1 MSGVVGGALPAVLV
15 ATVVHAERLPG
26 PTIESPE
33 EGSPGLLGFVVTFLL
48 AAAVIALAVSFSRRM
63 RRADHRARLR
73 AQEEEQRTAAAGPA
87 PVTAEEA
94 VAQAELDA
102 RTEAGRP
109 AAPAPGTLPDDD
121 TGDEGAGPDL
131 PPGRTP

>member
-1 MSGVVGGALPAVLV
+1 MSGAVHGVLL
-15 ATVVHAERLPG
+15 AAVVHAERLPG

-33 EGSPGLLGFVVTFLL
+33 EGSPGFLGFVVTFLL

-73 AQEEEQRTAAAGPA
+73 AQEEEQRGAAAGPA

-94 VAQAELDA
+94 VAQTELDA

-109 AAPAPGTLPDDD
+109 AAPAPDASADGDADDGGGQD
-121 TGDEGAGPDL
+121 T
-131 PPGRTP
+131 PGRDVPRAP